1 MILKEYPLS
10 GGQIEVC
17 GTISYASQDPWLFPA
32 TVKQNILFGQTLDD
46 RRYEKVIEVCCLVPD
61 FEVLPY
67 GDHTIVL
74 GKLLTALKK
83 RFMLGLNRWRS
94 KSEQRTTG

>member
-10 GGQIEVC
+10 VGKIEVC

-61 FEVLPY
+61 FELLPY

-74 GKLLTALKK
+74 GKLLIAVKK
-83 RFMLGLNRWRS
+83 CLMLRFNRWRS
-94 KSEQRTTG
+94 KS